1 MSYSECVCKTYMGAF
16 LYPLSLKCHYCYL
29 HQYDYHM
36 YCVLNAYS
44 ALTLLV
50 GQQERHLA
58 CKKTEWLGAGV
69 VICME

>member
-1 MSYSECVCKTYMGAF
+1 MGAF